1 MLKRLFF
8 ILATIYFI
16 GSATNVIDTFFV
28 GDETAIECTGECENG
43 QEEAKEASY
52 LDKHFSSFEVFFHRN
67 STPAPIQ
74 ITYYFRSKL
83 IASIHSNQFSPP
95 PERV

>member
-16 GSATNVIDTFFV
+16 GKATNVIDTFFV
-28 GDETAIECTGECENG
+28 GEETAIECTGECENG
-43 QEEAKEASY
+43 QEEVKGNNY
-52 LDKHFSSFEVFFHRN
+52 FDKHFSNFEMVFHK
-67 STPAPIQ
+67 SSIPALIQ
-74 ITYYFRSKL
+74 IAYYFKSKL

-95 PERV
+95 PELV